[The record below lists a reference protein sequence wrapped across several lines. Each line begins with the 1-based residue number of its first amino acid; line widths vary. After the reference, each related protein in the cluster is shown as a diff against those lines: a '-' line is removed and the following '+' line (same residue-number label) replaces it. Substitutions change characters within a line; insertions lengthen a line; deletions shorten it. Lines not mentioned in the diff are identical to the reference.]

1 MAKKTSTKQNSS
13 KEVIAAFGE
22 KVADLKARGFE
33 PLVPVSGAGEGVET
47 VTPASSM
54 ENIGT
59 INSIRLST
67 PCVTHLTNDTI
78 IPYIAADDMYVG
90 GQRMAAGFSFFAG
103 KQSQPQHAGVTN
115 IGTKGLGYIPWGPKD
130 NLPNQIFNYA
140 NALPYTSA
148 ALKYI
153 TDLTVALG
161 PQLTYQ
167 YARYVNGSIKEE
179 RIPYEHAGLLLRHR
193 MQEVRDKMAD
203 RDAKRGAVGEGAA
216 SAAHATSIES
226 VSPINNIGTMASMTP
241 IQKDSHTILFT
252 KPGPVKSNSL
262 TSSGPLA
269 TSDNSPAPGSLEEEL
284 AQLESDYAAWQQ
296 TMPEYKRFIED
307 NNLQLHYLKCMTDDT
322 HMDIYFPTYGLSVG
336 RTGEWQP
343 KIVAVGHIPAVC
355 ARMEQMDANWHVNH
369 VFYSEKWRQDA
380 TPELETKDV
389 VAYPALSPD
398 AALKELRAVVER
410 NRKTGVKRRPLWFC
424 APTVY
429 PSMLKPYYPQP
440 AWWSIFPSQIYN
452 YASTLVLDKA
462 VARQNA
468 TMWGKMI
475 FINLSYLK
483 QIYDQM
489 GADTPEKQEA
499 IKTKIY
505 ADVNNFLKKRENNGK
520 TLFLDSFLTNND
532 QTIWKSIEIVDVP
545 QASAG
550 AQTKEELEEISSIL
564 FFAMGVHPA
573 LIGAVPGKSGS
584 SGGTYQRELHLLK
597 QQQVSPRQRIYLKF
611 LQNIVDFNGWDSHAT
626 WIIREQVLTTLDRNA
641 SGLEETA
648 STTA

>member
-1 MAKKTSTKQNSS
+1 MAKKTSTKQTST
-13 KEVIAAFGE
+13 KKAIAAFGE

-33 PLVPVSGAGEGVET
+33 PLIPTAGIGEGQASIA
-47 VTPASSM
+47 PASPI
-54 ENIGT
+54 ETIGT
-59 INSIRLST
+59 IKTIASISPSPPR
-67 PCVTHLTNDTI
+67 VAQLTNDTDV
-78 IPYIAADDMYVG
+78 PYIAADDMHVG

-103 KQSQPQHAGVTN
+103 KQSQPQYAGVTN

-167 YARYVNGSIKEE
+167 YARYVNGSVKEE

-193 MQEVRDKMAD
+193 MQEVRDKIAA
-203 RDAKRGAVGEGAA
+203 RDAAQGGAGEEP
-216 SAAHATSIES
+216 STPPIEPI
-226 VSPINNIGTMASMTP
+226 VPIGPIAPINNIGTISSMTP
-241 IQKDSHTILFT
+241 VQKDSHTIL
-252 KPGPVKSNSL
+252 L
-262 TSSGPLA
+262 TEARPRPIGGEPIAAPKDSPL
-269 TSDNSPAPGSLEEEL
+269 PGSLEEEL
-284 AQLESDYAAWQQ
+284 AQLESDYAAWQR

-336 RTGEWQP
+336 RAGEWRP

-355 ARMEQMDANWHVNH
+355 ARMEQMDKNWHVNH

-389 VAYPALSPD
+389 VAYPSLSPD
-398 AALKELRAVVER
+398 ATLKELRAVVER

-462 VARQNA
+462 IARQNA
-468 TMWGKMI
+468 TMWGKII

-499 IKTKIY
+499 IKTQIY

-532 QTIWKSIEIVDVP
+532 QMLWKSIEIVDVP

-584 SGGTYQRELHLLK
+584 SGGTFQRELHLLK
-597 QQQVSPRQRIYLKF
+597 QQQVSPRQRIYLKY
-611 LQNIVDFNGWDSHAT
+611 LQNIVDFNEWDPHAH

-648 STTA
+648 STT

>member
-1 MAKKTSTKQNSS
+1 MAKKTSKTQTATK
-13 KEVIAAFGE
+13 KAIAEFGA
-22 KVADLKARGFE
+22 KVTDLKERGFE
-33 PLVPVSGAGEGVET
+33 PLMPIVGAGAGLAP
-47 VTPASSM
+47 VTPVAPVHVSAP
-54 ENIGT
+54 
-59 INSIRLST
+59 R
-67 PCVTHLTNDTI
+67 VTQLTNDVDV
-78 IPYIAADDMYVG
+78 PYVAADDSHVG
-90 GQRMAAGFSFFAG
+90 GSRMAAGFSFFAG
-103 KQSQPQHAGVTN
+103 RQSQPQYAGVSD

-140 NALPYTSA
+140 NALPYTAA

-161 PQLTYQ
+161 PQLMYKYT
-167 YARYVNGSIKEE
+167 RYVGGTVKEE
-179 RIPYEHAGLLLRHR
+179 MVPFVHAGVLIRHR
-193 MQEVRDKMAD
+193 MQEVRDKIEA
-203 RDAKRGAVGEGAA
+203 RNAAQGGVGE
-216 SAAHATSIES
+216 SSD
-226 VSPINNIGTMASMTP
+226 VSDEEPVAPI
-241 IQKDSHTILFT
+241 
-252 KPGPVKSNSL
+252 
-262 TSSGPLA
+262 
-269 TSDNSPAPGSLEEEL
+269 PGSLEEEL
-284 AQLESDYAAWQQ
+284 ATLDHDYEEWQR
-296 TMPEYKRFIED
+296 TMPEYTRFVED
-307 NNLQLHYLKCMTDDT
+307 NNLELHYLKCMTDDT

-336 RTGEWQP
+336 RVGEWNP

-355 ARMEQMDANWHVNH
+355 ARMEEMDSNWHVNH

-380 TPELETKDV
+380 TAELERKNV

-398 AALKELRAVVER
+398 ATLKELRAVVKR
-410 NRKTGVKRRPLWFC
+410 NRKTGVRRRPLWFC

-429 PSMLKPYYPQP
+429 PSMLRPYYPQP

-462 VARQNA
+462 IARQNA
-468 TMWGKMI
+468 TMWGKII

-489 GADTPEKQEA
+489 GADTPEKQEE
-499 IKTKIY
+499 IKTQIY

-532 QTIWKSIEIVDVP
+532 QTLWKSIEIVDVP
-545 QASAG
+545 QASTG

-584 SGGTYQRELHLLK
+584 SGGTFQRELHLLK

-611 LQNIVDFNGWDSHAT
+611 LQNIVTFNQWDSHAC
-626 WIIREQVLTTLDRNA
+626 WVIREQVLTTLDRNKT
-641 SGLEETA
+641 GLEETA
-648 STTA
+648 SSTNNS

>member
-1 MAKKTSTKQNSS
+1 MAKKTSKTQTSTKKS
-13 KEVIAAFGE
+13 IAEFSA
-22 KVADLKARGFE
+22 KVTDLKERGFE
-33 PLVPVSGAGEGVET
+33 PLMPIAGVGEGQT
-47 VTPASSM
+47 SIPPASS
-54 ENIGT
+54 IGT
-59 INSIRLST
+59 IGSICPSAPR
-67 PCVTHLTNDTI
+67 VAQLTNDVDV
-78 IPYIAADDMYVG
+78 PYIAADDMHVG
-90 GQRMAAGFSFFAG
+90 GQRMAEGFSFFSG
-103 KQSQPQHAGVTN
+103 RQSQPQYAGVSE

-140 NALPYTSA
+140 NALPYTAA

-161 PQLTYQ
+161 PQLMYQ
-167 YARYVNGSIKEE
+167 YARYVNGSVKEE
-179 RIPYEHAGLLLRHR
+179 LVPYEHAGILLRHR
-193 MQEVRDKMAD
+193 MQELRDKIAA
-203 RDAKRGAVGEGAA
+203 RDAAQGGAGEDSSTTAA
-216 SAAHATSIES
+216 TPINPIT
-226 VSPINNIGTMASMTP
+226 PINNIGATSSMTP
-241 IQKDSHTILFT
+241 IQKDSHTIL
-252 KPGPVKSNSL
+252 L
-262 TSSGPLA
+262 TEARPPKVVPLA
-269 TSDNSPAPGSLEEEL
+269 PSDPLPPSDNSPLPGSLEEEL
-284 AQLESDYAAWQQ
+284 SQLEHDYMEWQR
-296 TMPEYKRFIED
+296 TMPEYERFIED
-307 NNLQLHYLKCMTDDT
+307 NNLELHYLKCMTDDT

-336 RTGEWQP
+336 RAGEWHP

-355 ARMEQMDANWHVNH
+355 ARMEQMDSNWHVNYIY
-369 VFYSEKWRQDA
+369 YSEKWRQDA

-389 VAYPALSPD
+389 VAYPSLSPD
-398 AALKELRAVVER
+398 ATLKELRAVVER

-429 PSMLKPYYPQP
+429 PSMLKPYYPQA

-462 VARQNA
+462 IARQNA
-468 TMWGKMI
+468 TMWGKII

-499 IKTKIY
+499 IKTQIY

-532 QTIWKSIEIVDVP
+532 QMLWKSIEIVDVP

-611 LQNIVDFNGWDSHAT
+611 LQNIVSFNQWDSHAR
-626 WIIREQVLTTLDRNA
+626 WVIREQVLTTLDRNKT
-641 SGLEETA
+641 GLEETA
-648 STTA
+648 STT

>member
-1 MAKKTSTKQNSS
+1 MAKKTSKTQTATK
-13 KEVIAAFGE
+13 KAIAEFGA
-22 KVADLKARGFE
+22 KVTDLKERGF
-33 PLVPVSGAGEGVET
+33 VPIMPTPGAGAGLASATPVAPVHVSAPR
-47 VTPASSM
+47 VTQ
-54 ENIGT
+54 
-59 INSIRLST
+59 
-67 PCVTHLTNDTI
+67 LTNDVDV
-78 IPYIAADDMYVG
+78 PYVAADDSHVG
-90 GQRMAAGFSFFAG
+90 GSRMAAGFSFFAG
-103 KQSQPQHAGVTN
+103 RQSQPQYAGVSD

-140 NALPYTSA
+140 NALPYTAA

-161 PQLTYQ
+161 PQLMYKYT
-167 YARYVNGSIKEE
+167 RYVGGTVKEE
-179 RIPYEHAGLLLRHR
+179 MVPFVHAGVLIRHR
-193 MQEVRDKMAD
+193 MQEVRDKIEA
-203 RDAKRGAVGEGAA
+203 RNAAQGGAGGTSEGDA
-216 SAAHATSIES
+216 SASF
-226 VSPINNIGTMASMTP
+226 V
-241 IQKDSHTILFT
+241 QKDSHTIIMTPPRKFPYDEPPT
-252 KPGPVKSNSL
+252 EEPAGV
-262 TSSGPLA
+262 
-269 TSDNSPAPGSLEEEL
+269 SDEEPSAALLPGSLEEEL
-284 AQLESDYAAWQQ
+284 ATLEHDYEEWQR
-296 TMPEYKRFIED
+296 TMPEYTRFVEE
-307 NNLQLHYLKCMTDDT
+307 NNLELHYLKCMTDDT

-336 RTGEWQP
+336 RVGEWNP

-355 ARMEQMDANWHVNH
+355 ARMEEMDSNWHVNH

-380 TPELETKDV
+380 TAELERKNV

-398 AALKELRAVVER
+398 ATLKELRAVVKR
-410 NRKTGVKRRPLWFC
+410 NRKTGVRRRPLWFC

-429 PSMLKPYYPQP
+429 PSMLRPYYPQP

-462 VARQNA
+462 IARQNA
-468 TMWGKMI
+468 TMWGKII

-489 GADTPEKQEA
+489 GADTPEKQEE
-499 IKTKIY
+499 IKTQIY

-532 QTIWKSIEIVDVP
+532 QTLWKSIEIVDVP
-545 QASAG
+545 QASTG

-584 SGGTYQRELHLLK
+584 SGGTFQRELHLLK

-611 LQNIVDFNGWDSHAT
+611 LQNIVTFNQWDSHAC
-626 WIIREQVLTTLDRNA
+626 WVIREQVLTTLDRNKT
-641 SGLEETA
+641 GLEEIA
-648 STTA
+648 SSTNNS